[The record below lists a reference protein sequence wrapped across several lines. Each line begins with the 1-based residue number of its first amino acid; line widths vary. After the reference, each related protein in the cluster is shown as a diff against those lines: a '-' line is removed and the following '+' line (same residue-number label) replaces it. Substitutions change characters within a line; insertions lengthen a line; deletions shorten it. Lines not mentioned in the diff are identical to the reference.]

1 MTSRRL
7 RLGPALAVVTLAA
20 LALAPLVVANYVV
33 FILTIALINVILTL
47 GLNLLMGYA
56 GQISL
61 ANASFFTIG
70 AYTTVFAAT
79 RLELPFVLSVAAA
92 VVVSSAVGFC
102 VGLPA
107 LRVAG
112 HYLALVT
119 LAFAIVVHVVAID
132 WVAVTGGPAG
142 VKVPRASLGLGLF
155 PNDVS
160 YFYLVLAVS
169 AVLFVVAYNIVHS
182 GVGRALVAVRETE
195 VGAQTV
201 GVSLSRYKI
210 IAFALSAGFAAVA
223 GGLQVGLLQFVD
235 PAMAGIW
242 PSFWHIIYVVVG
254 GAGTLAGSVAGPLL
268 LTWVPTFLSEFREY
282 TELIFGAVLFVT
294 LWLMP
299 RGIAGTVGRWW
310 RERTSQS

>member
-1 MTSRRL
+1 MTRL
-7 RLGPALAVVTLAA
+7 RPGPVLAVAALGA
-20 LALAPLVVANYVV
+20 LALAPLLVANYVV

-70 AYTTVFAAT
+70 AYVTVFAAT
-79 RLELPFVLSVAAA
+79 RLGLPFVVAVAAA
-92 VVVSSAVGFC
+92 VLVSAAVGFC

-107 LRVAG
+107 LRVSG

-119 LAFAIVVHVVAID
+119 LAFAVVVQVVAID

-142 VKVPRASLGLGLF
+142 VKAPRASLGLGLF
-155 PNDVS
+155 RNDVS
-160 YFYLVLAVS
+160 YFYLVLAVAS
-169 AVLFVVAYNIVHS
+169 GLFVVAYNVVHS
-182 GVGRALVAVRETE
+182 GLGRALVAVRDTE
-195 VGAQTV
+195 VGAQSV
-201 GVSLSRYKI
+201 GVSLARYKT
-210 IAFALSAGFAAVA
+210 IAFALSAGFAAIA
-223 GGLQVGLLQFVD
+223 GALQVGLLQFVD
-235 PAMAGIW
+235 PAIAGIW

-254 GAGTLAGSVAGPLL
+254 GAGTLGGSVVGPLL
-268 LTWVPTFLSEFREY
+268 LTWIPTFLSEFREY

-310 RERTSQS
+310 RERTSHS